1 MKVWINYVKGAYQ
14 SGLALIAADSSIEAH
29 KCLLETTT
37 EEYPDIDIHQSFF
50 ELSGWEKVPELTANV
65 SKPTIL
71 GITSHDG

>member
-14 SGLALIAADSSIEAH
+14 SGLALIAADSAIEAH
-29 KCLLETTT
+29 KCLLETTE

-50 ELSGWEKVPELTANV
+50 ELNDWEQVTELTANV

-71 GITSHDG
+71 AITSHNG